1 MAIACTVITPASD
14 VALSM
19 AQNVYAENIQTTFP
33 DGWNK
38 DDKKDD
44 KNNTGSGNTDSDKN
58 TGNTGTENNGNETEG
73 GSGGVSGELEKV
85 ESPTPTP
92 TAKEKKAM
100 ESIMPGLSK
109 FDFQAYKWPGSVSV
123 GTLAYSMAE
132 SLYTMRNSETKKP
145 LLWNNDDDVTQDMK
159 NFYSSTNWNN
169 FEGMYETV
177 EISNFCQAVLSDE
190 VKQFEDLLDAA
201 AEKYGFKPY
210 KEIFKAMAQARFN
223 EYKDDYETAKAIKG
237 NDVEKETT
245 TTDKKGKTT
254 TKKTGNP
261 DFKFDLFHINGSW
274 LARAENGDET
284 PVGSL
289 VAPTASPMPTP
300 LPWGDISGTP
310 VPPPATP
317 WPDADDESEAQK
329 KWHRDNGSCY
339 TVADSIDIAAQ
350 AFGRIIQD
358 ACYPSPYSTETLM
371 SAVQGFEFGGDSEA
385 IKNRFSATSTKLS
398 GFTNFVTF
406 TSYCDQQSM
415 ASKKQEGE
423 SSSDEEVDY
432 DAIIKRYAKVIA
444 DGAKR
449 ADGGKEKKDDK
460 YGEYKYSDQFF
471 YQKVFENYK
480 CTGGGSMDYGELPEE
495 MKAILKKCMQTW
507 DSRVTKERREIIQ
520 QGVLLYGVTY
530 SMDARNSP
538 SYENPKYLDCSS
550 FVGQCYWRSK
560 VATQG
565 RAAADWAT
573 PSISGVFKEI
583 SESELI
589 PGDIGQK
596 HWPGVAYGADHVGIY
611 IGTVDGV
618 KYWLHC
624 TGGTTDG
631 VYHAPGKGI
640 KINAY
645 TGFQH
650 YGRYPGL

>member
-1 MAIACTVITPASD
+1 M
-14 VALSM
+14 
-19 AQNVYAENIQTTFP
+19 
-33 DGWNK
+33 
-38 DDKKDD
+38 
-44 KNNTGSGNTDSDKN
+44 
-58 TGNTGTENNGNETEG
+58 
-73 GSGGVSGELEKV
+73 
-85 ESPTPTP
+85 
-92 TAKEKKAM
+92 
-100 ESIMPGLSK
+100 
-109 FDFQAYKWPGSVSV
+109 
-123 GTLAYSMAE
+123 
-132 SLYTMRNSETKKP
+132 
-145 LLWNNDDDVTQDMK
+145 
-159 NFYSSTNWNN
+159 
-169 FEGMYETV
+169 
-177 EISNFCQAVLSDE
+177 
-190 VKQFEDLLDAA
+190 DAA

-210 KEIFKAMAQARFN
+210 KEIFKAIAQARFN
-223 EYKDDYETAKAIKG
+223 EYKMTIATAKAIKG
-237 NDVEKETT
+237 NEVEKEVTA
-245 TTDKKGKTT
+245 TDKKGKAT

-274 LARAENGDET
+274 LARAENGDKT

-350 AFGRIIQD
+350 AFSRIIED

-385 IKNRFSATSTKLS
+385 IKNRFSTTSTKLS

-406 TSYCDQQSM
+406 TNYCDQQSM

-444 DGAKR
+444 DGVKR
-449 ADGGKEKKDDK
+449 TDEGKEKKDDK

-471 YQKVFENYK
+471 YQKVFENYT

-495 MKAILKKCMQTW
+495 MKEILRKCMRTW

-573 PSISGVFKEI
+573 PSISGVFNEI

-589 PGDIGQK
+589 PGDVGQK